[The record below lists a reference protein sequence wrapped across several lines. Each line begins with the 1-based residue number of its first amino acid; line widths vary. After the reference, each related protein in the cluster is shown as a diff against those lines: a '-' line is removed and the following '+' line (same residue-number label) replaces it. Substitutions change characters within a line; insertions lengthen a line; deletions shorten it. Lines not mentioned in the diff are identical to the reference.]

1 MTKKEFLAAVVAANI
16 NEELTT
22 YATAEIEKIDAANEK
37 RKTNPTGKQ
46 KANAEFNE
54 VVKGAIYEVLTTVPT
69 LVADIKAA
77 LAERDI
83 DVTPQR
89 INALAHQLVDEGKIE
104 ATDVKVPTK
113 GKQRAYNRI

>member
-1 MTKKEFLAAVVAANI
+1 MTKRELFTAIVNNEVTDEVIAAAKV
-16 NEELTT
+16 EL
-22 YATAEIEKIDAANEK
+22 EKIDAANEK